1 MAIKGAFQAGL
12 VKGFATSLQEGI
24 KERQERMDKLIDNQM
39 DAVRRSAPKL
49 AKSMAE
55 ATNAKNIM
63 REMKAEFGVTDE
75 EFVALAQTYDI
86 NAVYGAIQ
94 KAQANLPEG
103 SKLDKSKFLGSL
115 NIPKG
120 LSLPEGVTAEQAVES
135 IYLGYA
141 RNINQDPNNKSEV
154 HKTKSWGKALK
165 DTLMLDPRA
174 SAEDQLNA
182 MSYMG
187 MPVQEILQYEATSG
201 QPYTPLEGVERV
213 RGFDIEVTDYKESD
227 FMSTSSAY
235 ERAFTRTFAGTDDL
249 ANVTDM
255 TGALEAM
262 GAQDET
268 ELGNKLRKGGT
279 AMAELELQLAQSG
292 VDSTLTRDRA
302 LIVLS
307 NEVNTSAEMD
317 TLLKSVESGLAS
329 ELINES
335 LQKHGKLTDEY
346 IEYILTGNKPTE
358 GGGTDDRN
366 AGPRDLDADMGV
378 GRVAT
383 DDLEATATP
392 APVSTGDET
401 VDAILANASK
411 EETIEEDEF
420 NPEALVAGNAASVAQ
435 RNEETVQGFQ
445 DAASKVTYAEY
456 EAMSDAEKR
465 EAGLPTRGIDAA
477 AAFGV
482 LNPKQYFKGGA
493 GEINVGEITEDT
505 ETEQGSTA
513 LADAAMNAYE
523 ALQEEL
529 PDMSV
534 LEGEDGKQIIKDWMK
549 QNNIPVNETLIRLIQ
564 MQLPTEE

>member
-1 MAIKGAFQAGL
+1 MAIRGAFQAGL

-63 REMKAEFGVTDE
+63 REMKSEFGVTDE
-75 EFVALAQTYDI
+75 EFVALAQNYDI

-120 LSLPEGVTAEQAVES
+120 LSLPEGMTAEQAVES
-135 IYLGYA
+135 IYMGYT

-201 QPYTPLEGVERV
+201 QPYRPLEGVERV

-235 ERAFTRTFAGTDDL
+235 ERAFTRTYTGTDDL

-255 TGALEAM
+255 PRALEAM

-307 NEVNTSAEMD
+307 NEVNTSAEMG

-329 ELINES
+329 ALINES
-335 LQKHGKLTDEY
+335 IQKNGRLTDEY
-346 IEYILTGNKPTE
+346 IEYILTGTKPKE
-358 GGGTDDRN
+358 GGGTDDRS

-383 DDLEATATP
+383 DDLESTSVP
-392 APVSTGDET
+392 ASTGDDT

-411 EETIEEDEF
+411 EDTIEEGEL

-435 RNEETVQGFQ
+435 RNEDTVQRFQ
-445 DAASKVTYAEY
+445 DAASNVTYAEY
-456 EAMSDAEKR
+456 EAMSKEEKR

-482 LNPKQYFKGGA
+482 MNPKQYFKGGA
-493 GEINVGEITEDT
+493 GEINVGDITEDSVS
-505 ETEQGSTA
+505 EQGSMA
-513 LADAAMNAYE
+513 LANAASNAYE

-534 LEGEDGKQIIKDWMK
+534 LEGEDGKQIIKDWME

-564 MQLPTEE
+564 MKLSTEE